1 MCAFHFCWQFLL
13 DTDCRVLRQRQR
25 GKTTETECVDLL
37 LFWLARGG
45 TCCFALSRN
54 VDILIC
60 FCCFFFFFFFPAWH
74 SSLFDARW
82 EMTMTGFSTQQ
93 VLGLPVLP
101 IPSQCDALCTPCHR
115 SAFTAGAALTH
126 LHSLSTCGCAPKDCC
141 CMVWSL
147 TAASLADRGASCSPA
162 SLSARSGSGKDLRYL
177 KEEQDDLSS
186 KQRLYE
192 IYF

>member
-1 MCAFHFCWQFLL
+1 MCGRCGVTMEVGEAAVCAFHFCWQFLL

-45 TCCFALSRN
+45 RN
-54 VDILIC
+54 MLLC
-60 FCCFFFFFFFPAWH
+60 TEQECGHPHLFLLFFFFFPAWH

-101 IPSQCDALCTPCHR
+101 IPSHCDALCTPCHL

-147 TAASLADRGASCSPA
+147 RAASLAEVLLALLPH
-162 SLSARSGSGKDLRYL
+162 SLLGVEVGR
-177 KEEQDDLSS
+177 
-186 KQRLYE
+186 
-192 IYF
+192 I